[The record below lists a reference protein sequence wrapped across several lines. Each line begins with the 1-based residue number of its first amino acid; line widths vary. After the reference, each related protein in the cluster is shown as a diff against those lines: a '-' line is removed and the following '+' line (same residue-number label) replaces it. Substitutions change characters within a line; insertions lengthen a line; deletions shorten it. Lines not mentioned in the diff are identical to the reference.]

1 MLRRTTRGLLTVVL
15 LVASGCGR
23 RADPLAA
30 ASSAVASVATA
41 APSGRAVTSSSAS
54 ALGSARLLGS
64 GSAQA
69 LPTAAAP
76 AVRVRGLVGRYLPGD
91 CREGRIYLDVAGLV
105 ALVGPESAA
114 ARAGLVQR
122 VDEGGEATRALA
134 GFAAAGLDPWR
145 DLREIGICARGG
157 DDVVFAADLD
167 LGRLKGDLRGLVAGM
182 ATPGAGR
189 VVQRRVGELE
199 VLSLEPDD
207 GVLARVAPSVLVAAR
222 TLPALQVAAKGTGA
236 GFAEATRHLA
246 FVDLAQLSERS
257 ARLTVERLGER
268 LAFTARL
275 GQGRG
280 PSASAGE
287 PQALLGEA
295 RAWLEAAAKRLDGTP
310 WAPFAADLRAVEL
323 GVEGGAIEARLTLPA
338 ARLREF
344 VAAAIPSG
352 ADRAPGAAPVSPAGT
367 LPDGQRPASTRSGS
381 SP

>member
-23 RADPLAA
+23 RADPPAA
-30 ASSAVASVATA
+30 ASAAVASVATA
-41 APSGRAVTSSSAS
+41 APSGRAVASSAAS
-54 ALGSARLLGS
+54 APGSARLLGR

-76 AVRVRGLVGRYLPGD
+76 ALRVRGLVGRYLPGD
-91 CREGRIYLDVAGLV
+91 CREGRIYLDLAGLV
-105 ALVGPESAA
+105 ALAGPESAA
-114 ARAGLVQR
+114 ARAGLLRQ
-122 VDEGGEATRALA
+122 VDEGGKVARALA

-157 DDVVFAADLD
+157 DDVVLAVDLE
-167 LGRLKGDLRGLVAGM
+167 LGRLQGDLRGLVAGM
-182 ATPGAGR
+182 VAPGGGR

-222 TLPALQVAAKGTGA
+222 TLPALQGAAKGTGA
-236 GFAEATRHLA
+236 GFAEAVRSLV
-246 FVDLAQLSERS
+246 FVELAQLSERS
-257 ARLTVERLGER
+257 AHLTVGRIGER
-268 LAFTARL
+268 LALTARL
-275 GQGRG
+275 GPGRG

-287 PQALLGEA
+287 TQALLGEA
-295 RAWLEAAAKRLDGTP
+295 RAWLEAAAKRLEGTP

-323 GVEGGAIEARLTLPA
+323 GVEGGAIEARLTLPV
-338 ARLREF
+338 ARLRELV
-344 VAAAIPSG
+344 VAATPSG
-352 ADRAPGAAPVSPAGT
+352 TDRAMGAAPVSPAEK
-367 LPDGQRPASTRSGS
+367 LPDGQRRTSTRSGS